1 MEYKVEVPAYIIYK
15 VEADSE
21 EEAINVVQ
29 ESVPSDLK
37 EEIFIGED
45 GYNHMEAHLITS

>member
-1 MEYKVEVPAYIIYK
+1 MKYKVEVPAYIIYE
-15 VEADSE
+15 VDADSKE
-21 EEAINVVQ
+21 DAINVVQ

-45 GYNHMEAHLITS
+45 GYNHMEAHLVI